1 MRTNDDSDDSDDKSG
16 GPGHGDGVDDTAE
29 LTLGDG
35 TPVTREGQPLGEG
48 GYGDVWALRERP
60 DLAAKIY
67 KRAPGE
73 EQLRR
78 LTAMLRAAPLA
89 EEELQP
95 DQPPLLAWPTDLVE
109 SGGRPVGYGMP
120 RLEPSAQTPLK
131 GLLQKQVRLRLD
143 GATDWKFLVG
153 VAANLAYMTARLHVE
168 GFVVGDLS
176 SANAVA
182 DRSGYITLLDC
193 DSFAFTDALT
203 NEEFGSDAFTDD
215 YACPERYDGTEPTR
229 HSDDFALAVL
239 VYQLVTAGNHPFD
252 GAPKYGAEESTR
264 KDNIL
269 SGTSFLVHP
278 DRVVVPAQL
287 LSAEVVP
294 PRVLRL
300 AKATFGPGLREPAR
314 RPSSAAW
321 LAALDDVREDITR
334 CARVPAHSYGGHL
347 DACPW
352 CRRLADGQ
360 TDPFT
365 RSPGRVGGAG
375 AASASA
381 SATASASMSRPMS
394 SPAGRSRTAP
404 SGTAPSGTAP
414 PRTGSPRTAGAS
426 SPAPS
431 GPPPSSGAPSRTATP
446 RASPT
451 STTAST
457 RPRPSAAPP
466 TPPPTPTPPPACAPP
481 PQKPGRAPRTPPPK
495 AGAGASSGNDDLF
508 VLAAACGTLLVVLLV
523 LGLIIWGIVALV

>member
-1 MRTNDDSDDSDDKSG
+1 MRTNDDSDDKSG

-193 DSFAFTDALT
+193 DSFAFRDALT

-404 SGTAPSGTAP
+404 SGTVPSGTAP

-426 SPAPS
+426 RPAPS

-446 RASPT
+446 TASPT
-451 STTAST
+451 STAAST

>member
-1 MRTNDDSDDSDDKSG
+1 MRTNDDSDDKSG

-193 DSFAFTDALT
+193 DSFAFRDALT

-287 LSAEVVP
+287 LSAEWCRPGCCGWRRPRSGRGCASRPAGRARRPGWPHSTTSGRTSPGAPGFRRTPTAAISTRVHGAAGSRTGKPTRSRVRPAGWVGRGPRPRRPRRPRP
-294 PRVLRL
+294 PRCHDPCRPPPEGPAPPPPAPSPPAPRL
-300 AKATFGPGLREPAR
+300 PVPAR
-314 RPSSAAW
+314 RARPARPARHPPAPHPPAAR
-321 LAALDDVREDITR
+321 LPAPPRRRPRPPPRPRPPDPGPRR
-334 CARVPAHSYGGHL
+334 HPPHSHRPPHHHRPARL
-347 DACPW
+347 
-352 CRRLADGQ
+352 RR
-360 TDPFT
+360 
-365 RSPGRVGGAG
+365 R
-375 AASASA
+375 
-381 SATASASMSRPMS
+381 
-394 SPAGRSRTAP
+394 SPAGRPARHRRRRA
-404 SGTAPSGTAP
+404 
-414 PRTGSPRTAGAS
+414 
-426 SPAPS
+426 PAPRP
-431 GPPPSSGAPSRTATP
+431 GTTTSSSW
-446 RASPT
+446 
-451 STTAST
+451 
-457 RPRPSAAPP
+457 
-466 TPPPTPTPPPACAPP
+466 PPPAA
-481 PQKPGRAPRTPPPK
+481 R
-495 AGAGASSGNDDLF
+495 SSWCFWCSG
-508 VLAAACGTLLVVLLV
+508 
-523 LGLIIWGIVALV
+523 